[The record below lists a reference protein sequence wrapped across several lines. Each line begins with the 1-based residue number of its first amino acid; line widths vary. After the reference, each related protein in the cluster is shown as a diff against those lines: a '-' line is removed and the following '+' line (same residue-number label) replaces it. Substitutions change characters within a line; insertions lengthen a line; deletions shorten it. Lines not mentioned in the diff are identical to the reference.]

1 MQSDKD
7 KEGAKKASRF
17 EKLMGST
24 TFNEDDF
31 SELLTAFSI
40 INKDHNGQISASEL
54 GNMMKSV
61 GHYATQDELEDM
73 MNEGATRESER
84 EKPDSLKEEDFL
96 DFPEFVSLIVR
107 GLKAEFADP
116 KELDGKISKAFDM
129 FQSED
134 EKEKGF
140 ITVDSL
146 MKCLQNLD
154 EAQSKEYIEKLLK
167 ESCMSGDGKLSLDGK
182 SPFPSSNNFSFNRQI
197 NKLLSLFKSSKR

>member
-1 MQSDKD
+1 M
-7 KEGAKKASRF
+7 GA
-17 EKLMGST
+17 T

-40 INKDHNGQISASEL
+40 IDKDHNGQISASEL

-61 GHYATQDELEDM
+61 GHYATLDELDDM

-84 EKPDSLKEEDFL
+84 SGKDNAKEEDFV

-107 GLKAEFADP
+107 GLRAEFTDAE
-116 KELDGKISKAFDM
+116 KLEAKITGAFDI
-129 FQSED
+129 FQSDD
-134 EKEKGF
+134 ERTKGF

-154 EAQSKEYIEKLLK
+154 VAQSKEYIEKLLK
-167 ESCMSGDGKLSLDGK
+167 DSSMNGDGKLSLDGK
-182 SPFPSSNNFSFNRQI
+182 CQFPEFPAA
-197 NKLLSLFKSSKR
+197 SLDKVCS